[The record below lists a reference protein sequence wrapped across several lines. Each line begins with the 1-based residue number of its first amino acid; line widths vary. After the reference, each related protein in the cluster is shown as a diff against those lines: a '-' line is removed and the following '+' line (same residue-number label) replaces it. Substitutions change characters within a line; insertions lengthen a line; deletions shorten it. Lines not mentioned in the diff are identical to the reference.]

1 MRIRLKVAAAG
12 VVALAVALPAVAHG
26 FGTTSHT
33 AGAGGTLVIGSNV
46 APPTLDPSASPSAAI
61 DEVFDYNVYQHLA
74 QLTPKGAVV
83 PVLATRWVV
92 SNHGRTYT
100 FTIRTG
106 VRFSNGDPLTP
117 ADVVFSIKR
126 VIAPKSTYP
135 YKVLMADVKSV
146 RASGQNVIVT
156 LKSRDWSFLYN
167 LAAYSNGI
175 VLDPKAVSQMATH
188 PVGTGPFMFKSQVPN
203 YDVQLVRNP
212 YSWIPATNVTGVTF
226 RYFSN
231 ANSESSALRS
241 GQINVIDNA
250 LNPADIG
257 TFEHNSKYKIVAGP
271 TNGKIQVTINNSSG
285 PLANKLVRQAITY
298 ATNRKAIIK
307 AAAGGYGIP
316 LGSGTVPGDPWYI
329 DMAGRY
335 AYNPAK
341 AKQLLAKAGY
351 PNGFSLTLTLP
362 PYTYATTSGTLVAA
376 ELTAVGIKTT
386 IKNIQWP
393 LWLSQVFTNHNFDLT
408 IVDHVEARDIANY
421 ANPKYYWQY
430 TGSNAVAKLLAAAN
444 AAPTQAASAATY
456 KAIVRKITADAVN
469 DWLYVPDAVTIAQ
482 RGVNGLPQSGRTESF
497 YLGYASFGQA
507 PSKAAHLQGY
517 AG

>member
-1 MRIRLKVAAAG
+1 MRTRMKAAVVA
-12 VVALAVALPAVAHG
+12 VLALAVAVPAAALG
-26 FGTTSHT
+26 FGHVARSHT
-33 AGAGGTLVIGSNV
+33 ASGTLVIGSNV
-46 APPTLDPSASPSAAI
+46 APPTLDPTASPAAAI

-74 QLTPKGAVV
+74 QLTPNGGVT
-83 PVLATRWVV
+83 PVLATRWSV

-100 FTIRTG
+100 FFIRKG

-117 ADVVFSIKR
+117 ADVVFSFKR

-135 YKVLMADVKSV
+135 YKVLMAGINSV
-146 RASGQNVIVT
+146 RARGWTVVVT
-156 LKSRDWSFLYN
+156 LKTRDWSFIYN
-167 LAAYSNGI
+167 MAAYSNGVI
-175 VLDPKAVSQMATH
+175 LDPRAVKQMATS

-203 YDVQLVRNP
+203 YSVDLVRNP
-212 YSWIPATNVTGVTF
+212 YSWNPRTNVDAVTF

-231 ANSESSALRS
+231 ANSENAALQS
-241 GQINVIDNA
+241 GQIQVIDNA
-250 LNPADIG
+250 LNPNDIG
-257 TFEHNSKYKIVAGP
+257 VFKSSSKYKIVHGP
-271 TNGKIQVTINNSSG
+271 TNGKVQVTINNSSG
-285 PLANKLVRQAITY
+285 PLSNVLVRRAITY
-298 ATNRKAIIK
+298 ATNRKAIIQ
-307 AAAGGYGIP
+307 AAQGGYGIP

-341 AKQLLAKAGY
+341 AKQLLTQAGY

-362 PYTYATTSGTLVAA
+362 PYSYATTSGTLVAA
-376 ELTAVGIKTT
+376 ELNAVGIKTT

-421 ANPKYYWQY
+421 ANSKYYWQY
-430 TGSNAVAKLLAAAN
+430 TGSDAVSKLLTAAN
-444 AAPTQAASAATY
+444 AAPTQASSAATY
-456 KAIVRKITADAVN
+456 KAIVRKITTDAVN
-469 DWLYVPDAVTIAQ
+469 DWLYVPEAVTIAQ

-507 PSKAAHLQGY
+507 PSAAARAQGY
-517 AG
+517 GG